1 MKIRT
6 RFLVAS
12 LLLAGSLLF
21 AAPLEIARGNLKLI
35 LYPDTGSFC
44 LYHLSDI
51 GKNRYEPLFEDR
63 NSAATSW
70 FSVLSNGRVFRL
82 SSRIGHP
89 VVLEP
94 TDTGARFIFTLTDDF
109 QVEQAF
115 SFVESSDKT
124 LPVELKIE
132 TRIENTSGKDGVF
145 ALKALV
151 DTTLGESEGIH
162 FVTNM
167 RNRISAE
174 TRFERNVDPDSVI
187 VSKNKAQSLMF
198 LLSGDDVSPPECLYV
213 QNWDRLNTRT
223 WKPDFLEGRSFNTLY
238 AINDSALLFVW
249 PEKTLVTGKKN
260 GRYHGSRSLCARPRS
275 GAENRRADRKY
286 FRRCVYRRKKR
297 HDREDSR
304 ADCRGREK
312 SFRRIRRRITAV
324 ERDAGY
330 PAKAGSG
337 QVTGNGTNSS

>member
-44 LYHLSDI
+44 LYQLSDI

-249 PEKTLVTGKKN
+249 PEKTLVTGKKMVVTMVLGPYAPALVPAPKIGALTESISVDASIAEKN
-260 GRYHGSRSLCARPRS
+260 AMIERILARIAEVEKNPS
-275 GAENRRADRKY
+275 GASDDELRQLNVTLDTLLK
-286 FRRCVYRRKKR
+286 
-297 HDREDSR
+297 
-304 ADCRGREK
+304 
-312 SFRRIRRRITAV
+312 
-324 ERDAGY
+324 
-330 PAKAGSG
+330 
-337 QVTGNGTNSS
+337 QVQGK